1 MFSPLMYGMMYGTC
15 SPYVCILTGGA
26 VCKVLFWAPASLFL
40 SCVSPLQNLRSLSA
54 LETPG
59 PGTVGHQGI
68 PPPRSL
74 VWGPYVGRMRKGS
87 KKGINEKPDPRFLC
101 TAACRALRS
110 ACRCYFGRVRGNLY
124 HGDPSFS
131 SAEAQLAS

>member
-1 MFSPLMYGMMYGTC
+1 MHPHR
-15 SPYVCILTGGA
+15 GA

-74 VWGPYVGRMRKGS
+74 PAGPSDRRVDVIS
-87 KKGINEKPDPRFLC
+87 VV
-101 TAACRALRS
+101 RAGTYIMETL
-110 ACRCYFGRVRGNLY
+110 AL
-124 HGDPSFS
+124 P
-131 SAEAQLAS
+131 AQEAQLAS